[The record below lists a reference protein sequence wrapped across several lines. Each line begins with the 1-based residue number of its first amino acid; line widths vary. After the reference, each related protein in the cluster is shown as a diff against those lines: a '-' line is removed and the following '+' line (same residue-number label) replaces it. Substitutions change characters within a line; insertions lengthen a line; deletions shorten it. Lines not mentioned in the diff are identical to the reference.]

1 MLNYKLKILFSV
13 NLIDALN
20 HLIGYFGRQV
30 LRGVVEH
37 GGADAV
43 LTASAM
49 QHVDIYATFTTFP
62 ESLVLCKVGKGHGLI
77 A

>member
-49 QHVDIYATFTTFP
+49 QHVDIDATLTTI
-62 ESLVLCKVGKGHGLI
+62 EDRKSVV
-77 A
+77 